1 MGSGKTTLGESLA
14 EHFEMELIDTD
25 KEIEKRENRSIAD
38 IFSSEGEAYFRG
50 LETELIKELKNRENL
65 IISLGGGLAA
75 NRVNH
80 PYLKEAG
87 RVILLECSVE
97 ETLRRISGD
106 ATRPLTAGGREDI
119 VERYNKRK
127 PIYEEVA
134 DIVVDSSGDINRTFN
149 VVISIL

>member
-1 MGSGKTTLGESLA
+1 
-14 EHFEMELIDTD
+14 MELIDTD

-87 RVILLECSVE
+87 RVILLECSIE

-149 VVISIL
+149 AVISIL